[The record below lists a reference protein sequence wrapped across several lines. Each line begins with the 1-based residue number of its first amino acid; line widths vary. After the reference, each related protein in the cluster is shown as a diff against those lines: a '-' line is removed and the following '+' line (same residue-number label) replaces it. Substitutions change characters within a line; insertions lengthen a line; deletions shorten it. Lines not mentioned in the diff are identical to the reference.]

1 MKILRVI
8 LSIVLLAY
16 VVVAVSRSRNQSAT
30 ELCRGVVVKPIDSKF
45 VTVKEITRELGT
57 LPERARKMR
66 VHQINTDSIE
76 QILASIDNIERVRC
90 VMTSDNRILVEVDPL
105 EPVARIFDTDS
116 SYYINR
122 AGKRI
127 SANARYH
134 SDVPII
140 SGAFSRE
147 FPPTDILP
155 LVSYINSDSVWATL
169 VTHIKAYDKRN
180 IILVPM
186 IHGHVIN
193 IGDMDNLEDKF
204 SRVRTA
210 YTKILPVKGWDYYDT
225 ISVKWAGQVVATR
238 RHKQLHQN
246 VSIVDIEAEQELP
259 DIGTMMVGENISTK
273 RN

>member
-16 VVVAVSRSRNQSAT
+16 VVVAVSWSRNQSAT

-259 DIGTMMVGENISTK
+259 DIGTMMVGENISNK